1 MEERIFVHTNLTI
14 FGNLFKV
21 WGAGGILGE
30 IHIFVDLHTWTVGT
44 PVSILPSYRI
54 VPLGNKYKKAL
65 LTGEPRPIIP
75 KVHILYVI
83 ERSFWE

>member
-14 FGNLFKV
+14 SGNFYKI
-21 WGAGGILGE
+21 WGE
-30 IHIFVDLHTWTVGT
+30 IHIFVDPHTKDSGH

-54 VPLGNKYKKAL
+54 VPLGNKYKEAL

-75 KVHILYVI
+75 KAHIFYVI